1 MKALPKTLCS
11 ALLLGISF
19 LGLSACD
26 YVSNQQKTETK
37 IAGKT
42 MGTFYNITVV
52 GEYPGGPE
60 QLQHDSEKVLSAIVN
75 DISTFNKKSVLSKFN
90 QTHSTEPMEISHN
103 LADIIIT
110 CLRVGHD
117 LGGAMDITVGPLV
130 NAWGFGPKKNGNKFP
145 TDEEIAAAK
154 ANVGLDKIHV
164 EIGYEK
170 SFIRKDNPNVYVD
183 LSTVGEGFGADKIA
197 EMLDA
202 RGITDYMVS
211 IAGAIRTRG
220 SNSRG
225 KDWVIAIED
234 PANDQNVGQNMTT
247 TVCTKGQAISTA
259 GSYRNYRIGPDGKR
273 ESHIINPVT
282 GRPVDNNTVSVT
294 VIGPSAL
301 WTDALDTGMVVMG
314 YENALKYANERN
326 IAIYAIAQGKNGF
339 EVHSSRAM
347 EQYLNCK

>member
-75 DISTFNKKSVLSKFN
+75 DISTFDKKSVLSKFN

-130 NAWGFGPKKNGNKFP
+130 NAWGFGPKK
-145 TDEEIAAAK
+145 
-154 ANVGLDKIHV
+154 
-164 EIGYEK
+164 
-170 SFIRKDNPNVYVD
+170 
-183 LSTVGEGFGADKIA
+183 TV
-197 EMLDA
+197 
-202 RGITDYMVS
+202 T
-211 IAGAIRTRG
+211 
-220 SNSRG
+220 NS
-225 KDWVIAIED
+225 
-234 PANDQNVGQNMTT
+234 QQ
-247 TVCTKGQAISTA
+247 TK
-259 GSYRNYRIGPDGKR
+259 R
-273 ESHIINPVT
+273 
-282 GRPVDNNTVSVT
+282 
-294 VIGPSAL
+294 L
-301 WTDALDTGMVVMG
+301 LL
-314 YENALKYANERN
+314 LKP
-326 IAIYAIAQGKNGF
+326 
-339 EVHSSRAM
+339 M
-347 EQYLNCK
+347 